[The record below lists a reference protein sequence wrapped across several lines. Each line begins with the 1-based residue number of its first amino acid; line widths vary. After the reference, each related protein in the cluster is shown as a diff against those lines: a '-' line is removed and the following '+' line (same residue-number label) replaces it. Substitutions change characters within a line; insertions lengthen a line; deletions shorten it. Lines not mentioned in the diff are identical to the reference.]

1 MCRPEISAGITKRWP
16 TRQTVLSTD
25 IKGIRRVSFLKIG
38 GFVAAASFAI
48 LPARALWKRLP
59 RRLDEIA
66 IMIPMHGGLQTRLLG
81 ERLGID
87 QGTRMVA
94 F

>member
-1 MCRPEISAGITKRWP
+1 MCRPKILAGITKCWP

-25 IKGIRRVSFLKIG
+25 VKGIRRVSSLKIG

-48 LPARALWKRLP
+48 LSARALWQRLP

-66 IMIPMHGGLQTRLLG
+66 IMIPTHGGLRTYLLG
-81 ERLGID
+81 KGLGID
-87 QGTRMVA
+87 QRTRVV